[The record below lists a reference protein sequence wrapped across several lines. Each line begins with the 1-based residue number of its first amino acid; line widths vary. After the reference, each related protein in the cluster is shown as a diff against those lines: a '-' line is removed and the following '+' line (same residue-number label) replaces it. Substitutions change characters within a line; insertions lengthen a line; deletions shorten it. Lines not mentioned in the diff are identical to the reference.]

1 MMFFMIR
8 SCVLAAELA
17 AALHYCS
24 KNDICRV
31 VLHCTLALIMAL
43 V

>member
-1 MMFFMIR
+1 MIFFIIR
-8 SCVLAAELA
+8 ACVLAGELA

-24 KNDICRV
+24 KNDICRE

-43 V
+43 M